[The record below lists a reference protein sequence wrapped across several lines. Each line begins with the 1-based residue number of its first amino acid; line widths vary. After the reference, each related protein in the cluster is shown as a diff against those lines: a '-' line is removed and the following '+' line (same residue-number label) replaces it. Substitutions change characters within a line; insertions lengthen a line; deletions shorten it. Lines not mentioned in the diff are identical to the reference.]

1 MKYFV
6 KEAIS
11 VLIAVIRFIEW
22 FLQEGLVKT
31 SIKPKL
37 VA

>member
-1 MKYFV
+1 MKYSV
-6 KEAIS
+6 KEEIS

-22 FLQEGLVKT
+22 FLQEGLVNN
-31 SIKPKL
+31 SNKPKL

>member
-11 VLIAVIRFIEW
+11 VLIAVIRFVEW

-31 SIKPKL
+31 SNKRKL

>member
-1 MKYFV
+1 MKYSV
-6 KEAIS
+6 KEEIS

-22 FLQEGLVKT
+22 FLQEGLVNT
-31 SIKPKL
+31 SNKPKL